1 MMHDNLITRVCT
13 WLERQDVG
21 DICTTGID
29 GLVIACSPKPT
40 RIKPALYHPLFCL
53 VLSGSKEVYFG
64 DQRVN
69 LPAGESLIVSHD
81 LPIRSSVTE
90 ATRQSPYLAM
100 ILRLDL
106 SLLHNLNNELD
117 ESNFEEAPTRAF
129 NAGYTDVAII
139 DVMTRLFNLVN
150 RPSFEINVML
160 PLIMREAHFRL
171 LVSAHGNVLRQ
182 LLQRGGRAKCIA
194 KSITHIKQNF
204 ASPLTVSAMAEVAE
218 MSPASFHKHF
228 KTLTAMTPLQYQKE
242 LRLLEARRLLRDD
255 GQTVTN
261 AAMQVGYESPS
272 QFSREYARMFG
283 NPPRNDTMRAP
294 P

>member
-1 MMHDNLITRVCT
+1 MMNDTLITRICT
-13 WLERQDVG
+13 WLEGQDVG

-53 VLSGSKEVYFG
+53 VLRGSKEVYFG

-106 SLLHNLNNELD
+106 SLLHNVNNELD
-117 ESNFEEAPTRAF
+117 ESNFEEVPTAAF
-129 NAGYTDVAII
+129 NAGYTDVAIV

-150 RPSFEINVML
+150 RPSFEIQVML

-171 LVSAHGNVLRQ
+171 LVSAHGNALRQ
-182 LLQRGGRAKCIA
+182 LLQRGGSAKCIA
-194 KSITHIKQNF
+194 RTITHIKQNF

-218 MSPASFHKHF
+218 MSPSSFHKHF

-283 NPPRNDTMRAP
+283 NPPRNDTMKAP